1 MVCQACGAP
10 VVQGLAFCS
19 QCGTQV
25 AAVPPAA
32 YAGYPPPV
40 PPMYLPST
48 RVQRHVQ
55 TLGILWCVFGGLRV
69 VSGLIGMF
77 FLKAMS
83 LRGFGGDRWDYGGSG
98 MFGSDFMAALV
109 PVIAI
114 YTAVVVALAF
124 FVGFSL
130 LTRKPWGRTLALVAG
145 CLSLLKPIM
154 GTALGI
160 YTLWVLAPAASGDEY
175 ERTADRT

>member
-1 MVCQACGAP
+1 MVCQACGAA
-10 VVQGLAFCS
+10 VVQGVAFCS

-25 AAVPPAA
+25 LAPPAA
-32 YAGYPPPV
+32 YAGYPPPM

-48 RVQRHVQ
+48 RVQRHMQ
-55 TLGILWCVFGGLRV
+55 TLGILWCVFGGYRV
-69 VSGLIGMF
+69 LVGLIGMF
-77 FLKAMS
+77 FLKAMA
-83 LRGFGGDRWDYGGSG
+83 LRGFGDSRWGYGDGGP
-98 MFGSDFMAALV
+98 FGSHFMAALV
-109 PVIAI
+109 PFIAV

-130 LTRKPWGRTLALVAG
+130 LTRKPWGRTLAIVAG
-145 CLSLLKPIM
+145 CLSLLKPIF

-175 ERTADRT
+175 ERIADRS